1 MANLEFPEEVQLFFR
16 ERGYQGASPE
26 ILAVKA
32 LLREAWAIKPNGKG
46 GPAQWR
52 RLVRHSLNMVGA
64 FTASLQRAAV
74 ILTMQKAIS
83 NFKSNT
89 QISWRPALFLVF
101 GLLGEPSTGLETL
114 GGRWFRECLRP
125 AGDLAVTVLM
135 ATRPKS
141 PAAPDPQPAP
151 QEAEPRSSGQP
162 NAPGETAADPAAPQ
176 EAEPRSSGQPH
187 EPGETA
193 ADPAAPQEAEPR
205 SSGQPHEPGETAADP
220 AAPQEAEPR
229 SSGQPHAP
237 GEDAADPAA
246 PQEAEP
252 GSSGPSHGKAFPG
265 DAAPAGAAKDPD
277 VVSVSSDDEPQPPPP
292 VTEEPPKFKQQASA
306 SDWLPKKPPQ
316 PAPKKKTAKPA
327 PKKKPAQPPKR
338 KPAKPSASTA
348 KRPRSAATPKAAPA
362 RSNIPEVQ
370 MLLQGEGCP
379 PLQVLGLWPA
389 VQPPTRAEIRRAYY
403 KVAAQVHPDKCACP
417 CATKAFQILNGA
429 YQALL

>member
-1 MANLEFPEEVQLFFR
+1 MANLEFPEEVQLLFR
-16 ERGYQGASPE
+16 ERGYQGAYPE

-46 GPAQWR
+46 GPAEWR
-52 RLVRHSLNMVGA
+52 RLVSDSLNMVGA

-74 ILTMQKAIS
+74 IFTMQNAIL

-135 ATRPKS
+135 ATRPRS

-162 NAPGETAADPAAPQ
+162 
-176 EAEPRSSGQPH
+176 
-187 EPGETA
+187 
-193 ADPAAPQEAEPR
+193 
-205 SSGQPHEPGETAADP
+205 
-220 AAPQEAEPR
+220 
-229 SSGQPHAP
+229 HAP
-237 GEDAADPAA
+237 GQDAADPAA

-265 DAAPAGAAKDPD
+265 DAAPAGAAKDAD

-292 VTEEPPKFKQQASA
+292 ATEEPPKFKQQASA

-338 KPAKPSASTA
+338 KPAKPSASKA

-370 MLLQGEGCP
+370 MLLRREGCP

-417 CATKAFQILNGA
+417 FATKAFQILNGA